1 MTDRL
6 ADWVALV
13 DACYPQADAEGWDA
27 VGLHV
32 GASEDAVGAVLV
44 SLDVTPG
51 VVAEAAEAGRDLLV
65 AHHPLLFRPL
75 ARLTHET
82 AAGRTALAAARAGVA
97 VIAAHTN
104 LDVALPGTSDPVV
117 ELLALRDVA
126 PLRPTAAE
134 ATVKLVTFVPID
146 ATEQVLDAL
155 AGAGAG
161 VIGAYDQC
169 SFRVAGTGSFRPS
182 AEADPVIGQRGQRNR
197 VAEDRLEMI
206 VPSRLVRAAV
216 MALRA
221 AHPYEEVAFD
231 LVPLLA
237 DPDPQGPAKGLGR
250 IGDLPQPQALRDVA
264 AVIASRLPAPHL
276 RVGGDAQRPVRR
288 VAVCGGAG
296 EGLIDAAQRGGADVL
311 VTGDL
316 RHHVALDALTQGLA
330 LIDAGHH
337 ATESAALPA
346 FADRLRAAARERGL
360 TADLAVSRTS
370 TDPWADWRSSD
381 SPGATA

>member
-32 GASEDAVGAVLV
+32 GAPEDAVGAVLV

-117 ELLALRDVA
+117 GAARRCGTW
-126 PLRPTAAE
+126 PRCGRRRRRRPS
-134 ATVKLVTFVPID
+134 KLVTFVPID

-182 AEADPVIGQRGQRNR
+182 AEADPVIGQRGAAQPRR
-197 VAEDRLEMI
+197 GGPPRDDRALAA
-206 VPSRLVRAAV
+206 RA
-216 MALRA
+216 RRGHGA
-221 AHPYEEVAFD
+221 A
-231 LVPLLA
+231 
-237 DPDPQGPAKGLGR
+237 
-250 IGDLPQPQALRDVA
+250 
-264 AVIASRLPAPHL
+264 
-276 RVGGDAQRPVRR
+276 
-288 VAVCGGAG
+288 GGAP
-296 EGLIDAAQRGGADVL
+296 LRGG
-311 VTGDL
+311 GL
-316 RHHVALDALTQGLA
+316 R
-330 LIDAGHH
+330 
-337 ATESAALPA
+337 P
-346 FADRLRAAARERGL
+346 RAAAGGPRSAAAPRR
-360 TADLAVSRTS
+360 VSAGSATCRSRRRCATS
-370 TDPWADWRSSD
+370 P
-381 SPGATA
+381 P